1 MDIIKLANWQ
11 VPCKKIRMKD
21 DIKSM
26 QISQKKKFGKLLHKL
41 NDIATARIRNNIEVS
56 FNKLK

>member
-11 VPCKKIRMKD
+11 LPCNKIRMKG

-26 QISQKKKFGKLLHKL
+26 QISQKKKFGKLLDKL
-41 NDIATARIRNNIEVS
+41 NDIATARIRNHIEMT